1 MMSGIHPTAIVAD
14 GAQLGADVAIG
25 PYCVVGPK
33 VRLGDRVALVSHVCV
48 DGITEIGAGT
58 RIFPF
63 AVIGHPPQDMKYRG
77 EETRLEVGANNVIR
91 EHVTM
96 HPGTTGGGGVTRI
109 GDNCLFMI
117 SAHVAHDCQVGN
129 NVVMVNHATLGGHVR
144 VGDFAIL
151 GGLSAVHQFVRI
163 GPHAMI
169 GGMSGVEADV
179 IPFGLV
185 MGERARLGGLNVVG
199 LKRRNFSR
207 LDIQALRTAYRL
219 LFAQEGTMAERLD
232 DVASLYPGNVA
243 VNSIIEFIRSA
254 EMRAVT
260 LPKIEK

>member
-1 MMSGIHPTAIVAD
+1 
-14 GAQLGADVAIG
+14 
-25 PYCVVGPK
+25 
-33 VRLGDRVALVSHVCV
+33 
-48 DGITEIGAGT
+48 
-58 RIFPF
+58 
-63 AVIGHPPQDMKYRG
+63 MKYRG
-77 EETRLEVGANNVIR
+77 EETRLEIGSNNVIR

-129 NVVMVNHATLGGHVR
+129 HVVMVNHATLGGHVR

-232 DVASLYPGNVA
+232 DVASLYPDNAA
-243 VNSIIEFIRSA
+243 VNSIIEFMRSA

>member
-1 MMSGIHPTAIVAD
+1 MMAAIHSTAIVAE
-14 GAQLGADVAIG
+14 GAQLGSGVTIG
-25 PYCVVGPK
+25 PYCVIGPK
-33 VRLGDRVALVSHVCV
+33 VRLGDGVSLVSHVCV
-48 DGITEIGAGT
+48 DGITEVGAGT
-58 RIFPF
+58 RVFPF
-63 AVIGHPPQDMKYRG
+63 AVIGHPPQDMKYQG
-77 EETRLEVGANNVIR
+77 EETRLEIGANNVIR

-109 GDNCLFMI
+109 GNNCLFMI

-232 DVASLYPGNVA
+232 DVASLYPDNAA
-243 VNSIIEFIRSA
+243 VNSIIDFMRSA

>member
-1 MMSGIHPTAIVAD
+1 
-14 GAQLGADVAIG
+14 
-25 PYCVVGPK
+25 
-33 VRLGDRVALVSHVCV
+33 
-48 DGITEIGAGT
+48 
-58 RIFPF
+58 
-63 AVIGHPPQDMKYRG
+63 
-77 EETRLEVGANNVIR
+77 
-91 EHVTM
+91 
-96 HPGTTGGGGVTRI
+96 
-109 GDNCLFMI
+109 MI

-129 NVVMVNHATLGGHVR
+129 HVVMVNHATLGGHVR

-232 DVASLYPGNVA
+232 DVASLYPDNAA
-243 VNSIIEFIRSA
+243 VNSIIEFMRSA

>member
-1 MMSGIHPTAIVAD
+1 
-14 GAQLGADVAIG
+14 
-25 PYCVVGPK
+25 
-33 VRLGDRVALVSHVCV
+33 
-48 DGITEIGAGT
+48 
-58 RIFPF
+58 
-63 AVIGHPPQDMKYRG
+63 
-77 EETRLEVGANNVIR
+77 
-91 EHVTM
+91 M

-129 NVVMVNHATLGGHVR
+129 HVVMVNHATLGGHVR

-232 DVASLYPGNVA
+232 DVASLYPDNAA
-243 VNSIIEFIRSA
+243 VNSIIEFMRSA

>member
-1 MMSGIHPTAIVAD
+1 
-14 GAQLGADVAIG
+14 
-25 PYCVVGPK
+25 
-33 VRLGDRVALVSHVCV
+33 
-48 DGITEIGAGT
+48 
-58 RIFPF
+58 
-63 AVIGHPPQDMKYRG
+63 
-77 EETRLEVGANNVIR
+77 
-91 EHVTM
+91 
-96 HPGTTGGGGVTRI
+96 
-109 GDNCLFMI
+109 
-117 SAHVAHDCQVGN
+117 
-129 NVVMVNHATLGGHVR
+129 VNHATLGGHVR

-232 DVASLYPGNVA
+232 DVASLYPDNAA
-243 VNSIIEFIRSA
+243 VNSIIEFMRSA